1 MLDQMD
7 LDITEHFIQQQENTH
22 SQEHMEHSL
31 G

>member
-1 MLDQMD
+1 MLKVD